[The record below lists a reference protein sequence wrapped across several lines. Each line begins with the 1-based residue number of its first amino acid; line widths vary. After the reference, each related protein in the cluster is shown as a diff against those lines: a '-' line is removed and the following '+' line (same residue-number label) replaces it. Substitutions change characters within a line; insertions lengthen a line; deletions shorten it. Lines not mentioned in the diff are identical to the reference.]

1 MLCMSEE
8 VRRTPPG
15 EEISECWER
24 IPGREAH
31 LRSVGVYTEES
42 LGGYW
47 QVGLS
52 AGEYFRDDAL
62 GQELDQRLVSA
73 LLAVPGVTS
82 ASRANWES
90 WDVTGRPSGEALCRA
105 AANVVD
111 DLADRMRAEYD
122 GQP

>member
-1 MLCMSEE
+1 MSEE
-8 VRRTPPG
+8 VRQTTAPG
-15 EEISECWER
+15 GEISECWER
-24 IPGREAH
+24 IPDDEAH

-47 QVGLS
+47 QVALS
-52 AGEYFRDDAL
+52 AGEYFRDNAL
-62 GQELDQRLVSA
+62 GRELDHRLVSA

-90 WDVTGRPSGEALCRA
+90 WDVTGTPSGETLCRA
-105 AANVVD
+105 AAWIVD
-111 DLADRMRAEYD
+111 ELADRMRAGYE